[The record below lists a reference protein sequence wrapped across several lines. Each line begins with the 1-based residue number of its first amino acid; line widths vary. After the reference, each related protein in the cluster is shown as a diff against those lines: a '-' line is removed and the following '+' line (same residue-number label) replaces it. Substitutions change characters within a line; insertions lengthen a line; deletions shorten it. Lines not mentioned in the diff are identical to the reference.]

1 MNSFVRV
8 RVANA
13 TFNNIYAMAGVKPDE
28 RDLTL
33 VKRFDLRFNANYFS
47 SNLNILFKNPFIYF
61 K

>member
-1 MNSFVRV
+1 
-8 RVANA
+8 
-13 TFNNIYAMAGVKPDE
+13 MAGVKPDE

-61 K
+61 KIAVQYTCEILEVHSI